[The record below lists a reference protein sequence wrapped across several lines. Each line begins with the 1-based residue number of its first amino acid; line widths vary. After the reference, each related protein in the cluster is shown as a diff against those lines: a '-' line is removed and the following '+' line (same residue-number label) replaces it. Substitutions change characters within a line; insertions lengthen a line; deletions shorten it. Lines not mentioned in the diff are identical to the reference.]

1 VYTFSS
7 ALRLE
12 LTAIAIIIIVRK
24 HIVIVTEAQQYL
36 KLFKECLNKHFS
48 EQIGSGNRARMNHKY
63 QTTTKSKA
71 KESFNN
77 YNYNSELIEA
87 VESIYNLSN

>member
-1 VYTFSS
+1 MYTFSS

-77 YNYNSELIEA
+77 YNYNPEL
-87 VESIYNLSN
+87 

>member
-1 VYTFSS
+1 MYTFSS

-36 KLFKECLNKHFS
+36 KLFKDFS